1 MDILKYLKSFLI
13 ESYWLDAN
21 VPEQAR
27 AIFTTWC
34 MMNNIDADTK
44 ACDDALAELYKSACI
59 EDVDVSYDNFCNYMI
74 ALIV

>member
-1 MDILKYLKSFLI
+1 MDILKFLKSFLI
-13 ESYWLDAN
+13 ESFWLDEG
-21 VPEQAR
+21 VSKQAR